1 MYKKADSWIILLRS
15 SPMRGGIEM
24 EFDEYQTEARKTAV
38 YPPDVGLQ
46 YTTLG
51 LAGEAGEVANKVKKV
66 LRGDGAIDKNA
77 IQGELG
83 DVLWYISNL
92 ATELGI
98 SMDDIAKE
106 NLAKLRDRMAR
117 GVLKGS
123 GDNR

>member
-1 MYKKADSWIILLRS
+1 MSVA
-15 SPMRGGIEM
+15 MERGIGM
-24 EFDEYQTEARKTAV
+24 EFNEYQTEARKTAV

-46 YTTLG
+46 YTALG

-66 LRGDGAIDKNA
+66 LRGDGAIDTKA
-77 IQGELG
+77 VQGELG

-98 SMDDIAKE
+98 KLDDIAND